1 MERHQRKKERF
12 EQLRTIEQEGRT
24 CDEYVQEFKKVIRE
38 SSYEEKPLI
47 EEFKRGLNRAI
58 RRKLAEAEELLTII
72 GEWQER
78 VVRLDRNQRQ
88 SRAEKR
94 ILGRNAMCPEGNAQ
108 PRGGYKEGNQ
118 TGPRRDPNAI
128 DIDRGREEN
137 KTCYVCGK

>member
-1 MERHQRKKERF
+1 LERHQRKKERF

-24 CDEYVQEFKKVIRE
+24 CDKYVQEFKKVIMG
-38 SSYEEKPLI
+38 SGYEKKPLI

-94 ILGRNAMCPEGNAQ
+94 ILERNAMCPEGNAQ
-108 PRGGYKEGNQ
+108 PRGGYGGIIQRK
-118 TGPRRDPNAI
+118 RRANNMESRNTKHRRRI
-128 DIDRGREEN
+128 
-137 KTCYVCGK
+137 